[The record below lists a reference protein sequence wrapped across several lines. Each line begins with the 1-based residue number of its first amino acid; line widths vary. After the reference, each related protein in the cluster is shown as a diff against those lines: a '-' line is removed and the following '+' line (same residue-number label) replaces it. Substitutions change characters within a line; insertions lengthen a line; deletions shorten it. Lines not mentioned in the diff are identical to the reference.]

1 MTDMHRP
8 PLLTPALVREAF
20 VDGTHIFVAGGC
32 GQPDAVLEVVAA
44 ANLTSRV
51 RVFDCSVPTMT
62 ALNPD
67 AISSAAVLN
76 TGFLLPPYRAFHA
89 QGRVDFVPAYHSAR
103 YRALEQEYA
112 IGIALIMVSAPDAA
126 GLCSVGLH
134 ADYAEAMLAKAD
146 VVVAEINAHMP
157 YIEDALKISLADID
171 YAVSSD
177 RALLEYGVGAAS
189 ATDLAIAD
197 HISALVEDGDCLQ
210 LGIGALP
217 VSILGKLGGK
227 KDLGVHTGL
236 LTEAI
241 MPLVETGAVSGRRK
255 NIDTGKVT
263 TGIVAGSRGFYRWCA
278 GRRDLRLRPVSYTH
292 NAGVLAQ
299 LERLVAINTTL
310 EIDLFG
316 QINSETL
323 NGRQIGGGGGLVDFL
338 RGARASRGGRSIIA
352 LTATAKGGTLSK
364 IVPLL
369 TAAPVT
375 GMRGDIDYVV
385 TEFGGA
391 RLSNLSVERRAEA
404 LIAIAHPDYRA
415 ELTAKWQDLMAKF
428 C

>member
-1 MTDMHRP
+1 MAEFQYP
-8 PLLTPALVREAF
+8 APLTPTLVRQIF
-20 VDGTHIFVAGGC
+20 VDGANIFVAGGC
-32 GQPDAVLEVVAA
+32 GQPDALLAVVAA

-67 AISSAAVLN
+67 AVSSGAVLN

-89 QGRVDFVPAYHSAR
+89 QGRVDFVPAFHSAR
-103 YRALEQEYA
+103 YRALEAEYA
-112 IGIALIMVSAPDAA
+112 IDIALIMVSPPDAA

-134 ADYAEAMLAKAD
+134 ADYAEAMLSKAD
-146 VVVAEINAHMP
+146 VVIAEINARMP
-157 YIEDALKISLADID
+157 YVDDALKVPLARIAYAID
-171 YAVSSD
+171 SD
-177 RALLEYGVGAAS
+177 RELLEYGVGAPS
-189 ATDLAIAD
+189 TTDLAIAD

-217 VSILGKLGGK
+217 VSILGKLAGK

-241 MPLVETGAVSGRRK
+241 MPLMDSGAVNGRRK

-263 TGIVAGSRGFYRWCA
+263 TGIVAGSRAFYRWCA
-278 GRRDLRLRPVSYTH
+278 DRRDLRLRPVSYTH

-352 LTATAKGGTLSK
+352 LNATAKGGTLSK

-369 TAAPVT
+369 TGAPVT
-375 GMRGDIDYVV
+375 AMRSDVDYVV
-385 TEFGGA
+385 TEFGSV

-404 LIAIAHPDYRA
+404 LIAVAHPDYRA
-415 ELTAKWQDLMAKF
+415 ELTARWQDLLAQF